1 MAMTR
6 VDWIVLNYGVS
17 QVLTI
22 IHTGVFAY
30 VLLQYDTTAS
40 HWCICALYITFKTT
54 SWISCHGSYVTWC
67 NVTWHNVSKLFRW
80 MGLLCPLGIY
90 LSRNSSCSVLVFQSK
105 LFPTAEHLL
114 FGQLTLNP
122 AESFCIRLCVEAT
135 SNGSVTGVAC
145 WHDDKTLGVKQT
157 LGAEAPP
164 PKPYDAAL

>member
-90 LSRNSSCSVLVFQSK
+90 LSRNSSCSVLVFQSR
-105 LFPTAEHLL
+105 
-114 FGQLTLNP
+114 TL
-122 AESFCIRLCVEAT
+122 AFWAT
-135 SNGSVTGVAC
+135 N
-145 WHDDKTLGVKQT
+145 
-157 LGAEAPP
+157 
-164 PKPYDAAL
+164 PKPRGKFLYSFVCWSYFQWVGHWCCLLARRQNTGR